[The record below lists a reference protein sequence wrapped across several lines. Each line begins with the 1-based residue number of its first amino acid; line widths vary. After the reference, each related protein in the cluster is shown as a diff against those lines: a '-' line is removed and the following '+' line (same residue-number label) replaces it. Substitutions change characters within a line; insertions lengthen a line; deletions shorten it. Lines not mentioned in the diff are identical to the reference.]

1 MERPNGYRRYPYRRT
16 LLVTYPRTASNLLV
30 RMLSLEQQENAI
42 SNEKGGYFFWD
53 SFIKG
58 RTTNSTYTPIE
69 DWTTQQTE
77 EMQQVFQ
84 DDFNRWES
92 TSRLAESQGKL
103 FFAKEHIQW
112 FADPAAISDHLSHS
126 ESHTPSPVNIKIPTS
141 YGTPHEFS
149 PNNLTIFPDHYLETW
164 RLTFLI
170 RHPALAFPSFY
181 RAMRELEKEEF
192 AQPHEM
198 RPLMEL
204 NATLRWTRLLY
215 DWCCQ
220 HQGEA
225 NIGCARD
232 TRYPLVLDAQ
242 DIIHHPDILARYC
255 KLIGL
260 NPTYLRSEWDVPN
273 QKVENGTTKKT
284 SHRSPEKVMKSTLE
298 NSSHVLK
305 NRTPIIVDIG
315 VERKGWDQEFGID
328 FGEQME
334 KWVREAMP
342 DYNYLR
348 ARRLQVGDT

>member
-1 MERPNGYRRYPYRRT
+1 
-16 LLVTYPRTASNLLV
+16 
-30 RMLSLEQQENAI
+30 MLSLEQQENAI

-242 DIIHHPDILARYC
+242 DIIHHPDILAR
-255 KLIGL
+255 
-260 NPTYLRSEWDVPN
+260 SEWNVPN

-348 ARRLQVGDT
+348 ARRLRVGDT